1 MTHDEA
7 IDSGASE
14 RYLLGELNDAERD
27 AFEEHYF
34 SCGVCAADVQAGGE
48 LVAGIRSQNRF
59 VARKEARRFSWT
71 PPLAAA
77 AVLMAAF
84 AAEQQFVVLAPRVV
98 PATIL
103 HDVQRGEGETPNV
116 LSGGGPIVLDFDIP
130 PDPPSPRYEC
140 TVIDANGKTRLTLVV
155 PEALARQTVR
165 IEIPAGLPAS
175 EYTLRVKG
183 ANGAEVQTIRFTV
196 RK

>member
-1 MTHDEA
+1 MTHDEV

-14 RYLLGELNDAERD
+14 GYLLGELNDAERD

-34 SCGVCAADVQAGGE
+34 SCGVCAADVQAGEE
-48 LVAGIRSQNRF
+48 LVAGIRAQNRF
-59 VARKEARRFSWT
+59 VARKRVRRFSWT

-77 AVLMAAF
+77 AVLMLAF
-84 AAEQQFVVLAPRVV
+84 IAEQQFVVLAPRVV
-98 PATIL
+98 PATML
-103 HDVQRGEGETPNV
+103 HDLQRGEGETPNV
-116 LSGGGPIVLDFDIP
+116 LRGGGPIVLDFDIP
-130 PDPPSPRYEC
+130 PDSPSSRYEC

-155 PEALARQTVR
+155 PEELARQTVR
-165 IEIPAGLPAS
+165 LEIPAGLPAS

-183 ANGAEVQTIRFTV
+183 ANGKEVQTFRFSV